1 MVFLTNLLNYKRHI
15 KRHITESDNGYVPYC
30 FFCNAV
36 FSQSTSKI
44 CTLIRFTLF
53 SNYNY
58 RNCEDILVLLPY
70 RFTLFSNLM
79 QNGLASK
86 LVLLPYRFTLFSN
99 AEFANQNLDSVL
111 LPYRFTLFPNDA
123 GMQLLMS
130 LGFTTL

>member
-1 MVFLTNLLNYKRHI
+1 
-15 KRHITESDNGYVPYC
+15 
-30 FFCNAV
+30 
-36 FSQSTSKI
+36 
-44 CTLIRFTLF
+44 
-53 SNYNY
+53 
-58 RNCEDILVLLPY
+58 
-70 RFTLFSNLM
+70 M